1 VTPFGLINAPSSFQH
16 FINNT
21 LRPYLDVFCTAYIN
35 DILVYSNNLAKYKKH
50 VNLVLK
56 ALYGA
61 RLQLDID
68 KYKFYKMEVLY
79 LGLIIS
85 IDGI

>member
-1 VTPFGLINAPSSFQH
+1 VTPFGLTNAPSLFQH

-35 DILVYSNNLAKYKKH
+35 NILVYSNNLAKHKKH
-50 VNLVLK
+50 VDFILE
-56 ALYGA
+56 ALRGA
-61 RLQLDID
+61 SLQLDID
-68 KYKFYKMEVLY
+68 KYKFYKTEVLY
-79 LGLIIS
+79 LRLVIS